1 MRIKTCEMCKATG
14 RDPHAGPNC
23 VDKLCPSCGGR
34 GLQRVVDIVI
44 HEEAGEALLFLMRAA
59 DPRWEIET
67 VRTDDDMVMTE
78 WMMPNGRLFRVESIP
93 PKAWET
99 PPEGK
104 FYMSQR
110 YLLPAAPEQEDAP

>member
-1 MRIKTCEMCKATG
+1 MTSTEIE
-14 RDPHAGPNC
+14 
-23 VDKLCPSCGGR
+23 
-34 GLQRVVDIVI
+34 Q
-44 HEEAGEALLFLMRAA
+44 EAGEALLFLMRAA

-67 VRTDDDMVMTE
+67 TRTDDDMVMTE

-93 PKAWET
+93 PNGGQT

-110 YLLPAAPEQEDAP
+110 YLLPPSQEDTP